1 MQGSQQDQ
9 CRDETETPAAGISL
23 GRDCLPKALTHVS
36 SLSNEEVLLGA
47 IPDITLNISN
57 CPREN
62 KPLPAPCDSPG
73 MRVKLVGS
81 CIRPPED
88 TGPLPVL
95 LSTVPLALLTA
106 LGLTL
111 ADTGAR

>member
-1 MQGSQQDQ
+1 MSNP
-9 CRDETETPAAGISL
+9 CLLSFLSKREALLVLALKSL
-23 GRDCLPKALTHVS
+23 LTSPFVPERRNLSLP
-36 SLSNEEVLLGA
+36 
-47 IPDITLNISN
+47 
-57 CPREN
+57 R
-62 KPLPAPCDSPG
+62 DSPG

-81 CIRPPED
+81 CIRPPEE

>member
-1 MQGSQQDQ
+1 M
-9 CRDETETPAAGISL
+9 
-23 GRDCLPKALTHVS
+23 
-36 SLSNEEVLLGA
+36 
-47 IPDITLNISN
+47 
-57 CPREN
+57 
-62 KPLPAPCDSPG
+62 
-73 MRVKLVGS
+73 GS
-81 CIRPPED
+81 CMRPPED